1 MFTRYVL
8 PAVALVGV
16 IFAVRFVLAGNAPT
30 PAALPVAEP
39 ARAPYASY
47 VAGAGI
53 VEASTENIAVGTPVA
68 GVVTV
73 IDHKIG
79 DQVRAGDPLFR
90 IDSRDLEAELLV
102 RRALLESAKAN
113 SAAADATASD
123 ADRQW
128 QKVRELDVHVL
139 SQEELDRRRFA
150 AAAADAKQLQA
161 HADIASGQ
169 AQVQQ
174 TQTELDRR
182 IVRALV
188 DGTVLQCKVHLGE
201 FAPAGPVDPPLMMLG
216 GTDALNVRV
225 DVDENDAWRL
235 DTTRAAVAHV
245 RGNADLH
252 TPLHFVRLEPY
263 VLPKKSLTGDSA
275 ERVDTRVLQV
285 LYSFDPRALPVYVGQ
300 QMDVFI
306 EAQPIGGSGR
316 TGAAPPDAAALAT
329 TRPATAGR

>member
-8 PAVALVGV
+8 PAVAILGVVFAV
-16 IFAVRFVLAGNAPT
+16 IFVHSGNAAT
-30 PAALPVAEP
+30 PAAPPVAEP
-39 ARAPYASY
+39 ARAPYGSY

-53 VEASTENIAVGTPVA
+53 VESSTENIAVGTPVA

-79 DQVRAGDPLFR
+79 NRVRAGEPLFR

-102 RRALLESAKAN
+102 RQALLVSARAN
-113 SAAADATASD
+113 AAAAEATASD

-128 QKVRELDVHVL
+128 EKVRELDKRVL
-139 SQEELDRRRFA
+139 SQEELDRRQFA
-150 AAAADAKQLQA
+150 AANADAKRLQA
-161 HADIASGQ
+161 QADVASAQ
-169 AQVQQ
+169 AQVR
-174 TQTELDRR
+174 QTETDLDRR
-182 IVRALV
+182 VVRALV

-201 FAPAGPVDPPLMMLG
+201 YAPAGPVDPPLMMLG
-216 GTDALNVRV
+216 GTDTLNVRV

-235 DTTRAAVAHV
+235 QTNRSATAYV
-245 RGNADLH
+245 RGNPALS
-252 TPLHFVRLEPY
+252 TPVRFVRLEPY

-285 LYSFDPRALPVYVGQ
+285 LYSFDPKSLPVYVGQ

-306 EAQPIGGSGR
+306 EAPPIGGG
-316 TGAAPPDAAALAT
+316 GPAAP
-329 TRPATAGR
+329 RG

>member
-1 MFTRYVL
+1 MLTRYLL
-8 PAVALVGV
+8 PIVAIVGV
-16 IFAVRFVLAGNAPT
+16 IFAIAFVHAGNAQT
-30 PAALPVAEP
+30 PAAPPVAEP
-39 ARAPYASY
+39 ARAPYESY
-47 VAGAGI
+47 IAGAGI

-79 DQVRAGDPLFR
+79 DRVRAGEPLFQ
-90 IDSRDLEAELLV
+90 IDSRDLQAELLV
-102 RRALLESAKAN
+102 RQALLESAKAN
-113 SAAADATASD
+113 AAAAEATASD

-128 QKVRELDVHVL
+128 QKVRELDKRVL
-139 SQEELDRRRFA
+139 SQEELDKRQFA
-150 AAAADAKQLQA
+150 AANADAKQLQA
-161 HADIASGQ
+161 HADVASAQ
-169 AQVQQ
+169 AQVRQ
-174 TQTELDRR
+174 TETELDRR

-216 GTDALNVRV
+216 GTDTLNVRV

-235 DTTRAAVAHV
+235 QTSRSATAYV
-245 RGNADLH
+245 RGNAALH
-252 TPLHFVRLEPY
+252 TPVRFVRLEPY

-285 LYSFDPRALPVYVGQ
+285 LYSFDPRSLPVYVGQ

-306 EAQPIGGSGR
+306 EAPPIGGGPVASR
-316 TGAAPPDAAALAT
+316 K
-329 TRPATAGR
+329 

>member
-1 MFTRYVL
+1 MFTKYVL
-8 PAVALVGV
+8 PAVAIAGV
-16 IFAVRFVLAGNAPT
+16 IFAIIFVHNGAAAT
-30 PAALPVAEP
+30 PAAPPVAEP
-39 ARAPYASY
+39 ARAPYAAY

-53 VEASTENIAVGTPVA
+53 VESSTENIAVGTPVA
-68 GVVTV
+68 GVVTE

-79 DQVRAGDPLFR
+79 DKVRAGEPLFR

-113 SAAADATASD
+113 AAAADATASD

-128 QKVRELDVHVL
+128 QKVKQLDVRVL

-150 AAAADAKQLQA
+150 AANADAKQLQA
-161 HADIASGQ
+161 RADITEID
-169 AQVQQ
+169 AQIRQ

-182 IVRALV
+182 VVRALV

-216 GTDALNVRV
+216 GTDTLNVRV
-225 DVDENDAWRL
+225 DVDENDAWRVQ
-235 DTTRAAVAHV
+235 TSRPAVAYV
-245 RGNADLH
+245 RGNRDLG
-252 TPLHFVRLEPY
+252 TPLRFCRLEPF

-285 LYSFDPRALPVYVGQ
+285 LYSFDPKALPVYVGQ

-306 EAQPIGGSGR
+306 EAPPIGK
-316 TGAAPPDAAALAT
+316 
-329 TRPATAGR
+329 